1 MGFHTLSP
9 PSPAEGGS
17 LLLHCRNGLFLLSVV
32 FVLGVFLPN
41 ISSRPLF
48 WFVKNVLNSALPCI
62 CSSFTL
68 SIQCKLMETM
78 VCVHLGG
85 IKMLAEA
92 WWAPLHPPVQYDNL
106 LPRTT
111 NQLSKVQ
118 PVLPGLPQG
127 MTAALGGGPEQS
139 RHLASPLNQTST
151 LYRFCALCQP
161 VRQEAPSIS
170 AKHSVL

>member
-1 MGFHTLSP
+1 M
-9 PSPAEGGS
+9 
-17 LLLHCRNGLFLLSVV
+17 
-32 FVLGVFLPN
+32 LGVFLPN

-78 VCVHLGG
+78 ACVHLGG
-85 IKMLAEA
+85 IKTLAKA
-92 WWAPLHPPVQYDNL
+92 WWAPLHPPLQCDNL

-127 MTAALGGGPEQS
+127 MTAALGGSWAEQ
-139 RHLASPLNQTST
+139 ASGMCSEPGH
-151 LYRFCALCQP
+151 YALQILCTVP
-161 VRQEAPSIS
+161 ARQEAPSIS
-170 AKHSVL
+170 AQHSVL